1 VVGAGQNVHAVAPRI
16 VSSRY
21 VDQTMNDSL
30 IAKSGQLV
38 SFRMALVSIVLG
50 TIVMMAA
57 PRVHQTIPIYV
68 AYPLGVILAIGG
80 TVFLATRIRCPHCHA
95 RILWEALRRNP
106 GELHEALYREGC
118 DRCGHVPGPRP
129 LL

>member
-1 VVGAGQNVHAVAPRI
+1 MVAAGQTVHAFASRI

-21 VDQTMNDSL
+21 IGQTMNDSL

-38 SFRMALVSIVLG
+38 LFRMGLVSVVLG
-50 TIVMMAA
+50 TLVMMAA
-57 PRVHQTIPIYV
+57 PRVHDAIPIYIG
-68 AYPLGVILAIGG
+68 YPLGVMLAIGG

-95 RILWEALRRNP
+95 RIIWEALRRNP
-106 GELHEALYREGC
+106 GGLHEALHREGC
-118 DRCGHVPGPRP
+118 DSCGHVPGPRP

>member
-1 VVGAGQNVHAVAPRI
+1 MVAASQNVQAFAPGI
-16 VSSRY
+16 VWSRY
-21 VDQTMNDSL
+21 FCQTMNDSL
-30 IAKSGQLV
+30 IARSGQLV

-57 PRVHQTIPIYV
+57 PRVHPTIPIYI

-95 RILWEALRRNP
+95 RIIWEALRRNP

-118 DRCGHVPGPRP
+118 DRCGHVPGPRLP
-129 LL
+129 L